1 MQNFA
6 NELIRQLVARHQ
18 GVRIGALS
26 FSEEAT
32 FLSPLTTDYVGVSQA
47 IQRARHINSY
57 TNQAAAFR
65 MARTIFNSA
74 FPTGAPRVK
83 IIVMATDGEPT
94 KEVGEEVR

>member
-1 MQNFA
+1 M
-6 NELIRQLVARHQ
+6 
-18 GVRIGALS
+18 S
-26 FSEEAT
+26 FSKYH
-32 FLSPLTTDYVGVSQA
+32 FRDYVGVSQA

-94 KEVGEEVR
+94 KEVGEEVREARQLQSERINRILVGEC